1 MASSN
6 PNPDNERVQ
15 LNVTLPRETLEELRT
30 VYSVG
35 LEDSERIRQSI
46 TDALERRS
54 AKELSLKKPD

>member
-1 MASSN
+1 MTSSN

-15 LNVTLPRETLEELRT
+15 LNVTLPRETLEELRN
-30 VYSVG
+30 VYSVA

-54 AKELSLKKPD
+54 ATELSLKHSD